1 MPEKGGGGGRGGE
14 GLENAIARIV
24 QSFARAVSLSLS
36 LSLDLSRVLSVPA
49 NASLFLCATASHS
62 RCGGLDSIAV
72 VWRTKERKETGTI
85 ENTVV

>member
-1 MPEKGGGGGRGGE
+1 VREKGGGGGRGGE

-24 QSFARAVSLSLS
+24 QSFARAVLLSFA
-36 LSLDLSRVLSVPA
+36 RVLSVPA

-72 VWRTKERKETGTI
+72 VWKTKKRKETETI

>member
-1 MPEKGGGGGRGGE
+1 MREKGGGGGRGGE

-24 QSFARAVSLSLS
+24 QSFARAVSLSLARS
-36 LSLDLSRVLSVPA
+36 LSVPA
-49 NASLFLCATASHS
+49 NDSLCLCATASHS

-72 VWRTKERKETGTI
+72 VWKTKKRKETETI

>member
-1 MPEKGGGGGRGGE
+1 MREKGGGGGRGGE

-24 QSFARAVSLSLS
+24 QSFARAVLLSFA
-36 LSLDLSRVLSVPA
+36 RVLSVPA

-72 VWRTKERKETGTI
+72 VWKTKKRKETETI